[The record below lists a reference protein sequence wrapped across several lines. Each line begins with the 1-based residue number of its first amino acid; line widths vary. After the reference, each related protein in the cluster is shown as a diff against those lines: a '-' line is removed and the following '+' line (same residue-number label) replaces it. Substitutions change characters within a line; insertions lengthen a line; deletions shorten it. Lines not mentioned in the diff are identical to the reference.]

1 MATARRTPSGM
12 WKCRVYSHTTP
23 DGKKHYRAFTAP
35 TKQEAEQEAARFSGS
50 ADRAARV
57 DLTVAEAISGYIR
70 AKDGVLSPSTIRGYK
85 RMERNNFNSISRE
98 KIRRLTT
105 ERVQLW
111 ISELAKTQSPKSIKN
126 IYGLFLP
133 AVNFYLPDK
142 TFRVKLPTV
151 GKRPDIAPTDDQVI
165 ALYDAAP
172 RWLKICIGLAAFCG
186 LRRGE
191 VSALKYGDIKD
202 GLIHVH
208 ADMVQ
213 DASGK
218 YVYKDMPKTADSI
231 RAVPAP
237 AELMELI
244 GDGPAD
250 DFIIDRYTGSITVMF
265 DALRDDLSMTGIRFH
280 DLRAYYAST
289 GAVLIPD
296 TYLARFGGWS
306 KSSGVMKTVY
316 QRELTDRTQVYAD
329 MMTGYFSAL
338 ISKSLTQDMT
348 QKK

>member
-23 DGKKHYRAFTAP
+23 DGKKHYRAFTAG
-35 TKQEAEQEAARFSGS
+35 TKQEAEQMAAKFSGT

-57 DLTVAEAISGYIR
+57 DLTVAEAIAGYIK
-70 AKDGVLSPSTIRGYK
+70 AKDGVLSPSTVRGYR
-85 RMERNNFNSISRE
+85 RMERNNFGSISCE
-98 KIRRLTT
+98 KIRRLTS

-111 ISELAKTQSPKSIKN
+111 ISELSKTMSAKSVKN
-126 IYGLFLP
+126 IYGLLT
-133 AVNFYLPDK
+133 AAIVLYLPEM
-142 TFRVKLPTV
+142 TFRVKLPKTA
-151 GKRPDIAPTDDQVI
+151 KRPDVAPTDDQVI
-165 ALYDAAP
+165 ALYNAAP
-172 RWLKICIGLAAFCG
+172 HWLKICIGLAAFCG

-191 VSALKYGDIKD
+191 VSALKYGDVKD
-202 GLIHVH
+202 GMISVH

-213 DASGK
+213 DASGA

-231 RAVPAP
+231 RSVPAP
-237 AELMELI
+237 AELLELI

-250 DFIIDRYTGSITVMF
+250 DFITDRYTGSITAMF
-265 DALRDDLSMTGIRFH
+265 DALRDDLSMTDIRFH

-306 KSSGVMKTVY
+306 KSSGVMKDVY
-316 QRELTDRTQVYAD
+316 QREITDRTQIYAD
-329 MMTGYFSAL
+329 LMTSHFSAL
-338 ISKSLTQDMT
+338 ISKSMT
-348 QKK
+348 